1 MKIIITEEQKK
12 NLFKVRNLDRW
23 EKWNSEQPEV
33 DGVKINQYDENGEKT
48 GLWISISIYGKPYA
62 ENNYLN
68 GHQHGPF
75 KFYDSAGNILE
86 KGQYIH
92 GSRDGVFYFYDSN
105 FGREDYSVLYKDGY
119 AMKKTKIKEDF
130 ELDNALL
137 LTEGSISD
145 YFNNTLDRVKNL
157 PYETKKQIITYA
169 LTAMLGYASHSVV
182 NNIVR
187 SSNTD
192 RETKEIVSQVLS
204 KKKNIEHFKNA
215 LSLRLSKQGIENI
228 KNEEKPKL
236 RAYNIGDG
244 MITIG
249 YGHAE
254 PISNSKYREGDKI
267 DINTANKLLMIDLTT
282 AANGVRRMFRDW
294 EKEGVDVKITQD
306 MFDVLC
312 SFAFNSGVS
321 KLRQTQLVKELKKG
335 NYKLAGKMLKQTNI
349 SDTFPGLEDRRERES
364 NMFLSYLNKTN
375 NSERSS

>member
-1 MKIIITEEQKK
+1 MKIVITEEQKN
-12 NLFKVRNLDRW
+12 NLFKPRNLDRW
-23 EKWNSEQPEV
+23 EKWNSEQPEK
-33 DGVKINQYDENGEKT
+33 DGIKINQYDEDGDKT
-48 GLWISISIYGKPYA
+48 GRWISISVYGKPYM
-62 ENNYLN
+62 EKNYLN
-68 GHQHGPF
+68 GSQHGPF
-75 KFYDSAGNILE
+75 KFYDSVGNLLE

-92 GSRDGVFYFYDSN
+92 GSRDGVFYFYDSK
-105 FGREDYSVLYKDGY
+105 FGGEDYSVLYKDGH
-119 AMKKTKIKEDF
+119 AMKKTKLGEGVT
-130 ELDNALL
+130 LDSTLL
-137 LTEGSISD
+137 LTEDSISD

-157 PYETKKQIITYA
+157 PYETKKQIITYT
-169 LTAMLGYASHSVV
+169 LTAMLGYGSHSVI
-182 NNIVR
+182 NNIVK

-192 RETKEIVSQVLS
+192 KETKEIVSQVLNR
-204 KKKNIEHFKNA
+204 KKDVEHFKNA
-215 LSLRLSKQGIENI
+215 LSLRLSKQGVDNI

-267 DINTANKLLMIDLTT
+267 DINTANKLLMNDLTV

-294 EKEGVDVKITQD
+294 EKEGVNIKITQD

-335 NYKLAGKMLKQTNI
+335 NYQIAGKMLRQTNI
-349 SDTFPGLEDRRERES
+349 SDSFPGLEDRRERES